1 MKKYKA
7 FAKVNIFLKIRGT
20 RGNYHEIISR
30 FMRVADL
37 YDVLEFV
44 AKEQTDAKANEFKII
59 GDFSCQVEQNTIYK
73 AYFALKEFT
82 RSQKL
87 EELMQRYAIK
97 VTKNIPA
104 FAGLGGGSS
113 DAATYLK
120 MCNSVL
126 DLGLS
131 HKELAAVGLKVGADV
146 PFFIYG
152 YESANVSG
160 IGEVVEEF
168 TEPLL
173 KIETYTPK
181 IEISTPRIY
190 KLYREEFFAPI
201 DGFETQRLKGMQ
213 SKDILKTMSI
223 DEANDLFKPA
233 LQAYKE
239 LKQHFRAGYY
249 FSGSGSSFFKILEKE
264 ENNGWNSSKK

>member
-1 MKKYKA
+1 MKTYKA
-7 FAKVNIFLKIRGT
+7 FAKVNIFLKITGT
-20 RGNYHEIISR
+20 RGVYHEIISR
-30 FMRVADL
+30 FMKVENL
-37 YDVLEFV
+37 YDELEFV
-44 AKEQTDAKANEFKII
+44 KKEDTDAKANEFKIK
-59 GDFSCQVEQNTIYK
+59 GTFSCDVKQNTIYK

-82 RSQKL
+82 ESQKL
-87 EELMQRYAIK
+87 EELMQTHAIK

-131 HKELAAVGLKVGADV
+131 HNELATIGLKVGADV

-152 YESANVSG
+152 YDSANVSG

-168 TEPLL
+168 EEPLL
-173 KIETYTPK
+173 SIETYTPK
-181 IEISTPRIY
+181 IEISTPRVYTI
-190 KLYREEFFAPI
+190 YREDFFNPI
-201 DGFETQRLKGMQ
+201 DGFKTQELK
-213 SKDILKTMSI
+213 SMSSVDALNAMSA

-233 LQAYKE
+233 LQEYKE
-239 LKQHFRAGYY
+239 LKNHFRAGYY
-249 FSGSGSSFFKILEKE
+249 FSGSGSSFFRVELA
-264 ENNGWNSSKK
+264 